1 MIWSC
6 AATPSGVC
14 TLTLNNPERRNA
26 WTVPLE
32 NRYFDLLDEADA
44 DPGVRAIVLTAS
56 GTTFCPGL
64 DSGRLTEIA
73 GTTEGPKLDRSG
85 RRPQT
90 YPLSIR
96 KPLIGAINGSA
107 AGMGLM
113 QALNTD
119 VRFCS
124 SKARFSTA
132 YAKRGLPA
140 EYGSSWILP
149 RVIGLENALDLLL
162 SSRIIDATEAKA
174 MGLVSRVLEPDEV
187 LPHAQRYAAELST
200 ICSPASMAAIRQ
212 QVYGD
217 LSRTLDEA
225 VRRGPGPPRAPPRR
239 RGLRRGSGLLPRRA
253 PGGVPPA
260 RAQALAALARALRS
274 TEP

>member
-1 MIWSC
+1 VSEHDDLVLRSD
-6 AATPSGVC
+6 ADGVC

-44 DPGVRAIVLTAS
+44 DDDVRAIVLTAS
-56 GTTFCPGL
+56 GKTFCPGL
-64 DSGRLTEIA
+64 DAGRLTEIA
-73 GTTEGPKLDRSG
+73 GTTDGPKLDRSG
-85 RRPQT
+85 RRPQA

-149 RVIGLENALDLLL
+149 RIIGLENALDLLL

-174 MGLVSRVLEPDEV
+174 MGLVSRVVEPDEV
-187 LPHAQRYAAELST
+187 LPRAQGYAAELAS
-200 ICSPASMAAIRQ
+200 ICSPASLAAIRQ
-212 QVYGD
+212 QIYGD

-225 VRRGPGPPRAPPRR
+225 VTEAH
-239 RGLRRGSGLLPRRA
+239 GLLEHLLEGA
-253 PGGVPPA
+253 DFAEGVASFLEERPAAFPP
-260 RAQALAALARALRS
+260 LG
-274 TEP
+274 PKP

>member
-1 MIWSC
+1 VGEHDDLVLRSD
-6 AATPSGVC
+6 ADGVC

-32 NRYFDLLDEADA
+32 HRYFDLLDEADA
-44 DPGVRAIVLTAS
+44 DPSVRAIVLTAT
-56 GTTFCPGL
+56 GKTFCPGL
-64 DSGRLTEIA
+64 DSGRLTEIVD
-73 GTTEGPKLDRSG
+73 TDGPKLDRTG

-124 SKARFSTA
+124 SRARFSTA

-140 EYGSSWILP
+140 EYGS
-149 RVIGLENALDLLL
+149 
-162 SSRIIDATEAKA
+162 
-174 MGLVSRVLEPDEV
+174 
-187 LPHAQRYAAELST
+187 
-200 ICSPASMAAIRQ
+200 
-212 QVYGD
+212 
-217 LSRTLDEA
+217 
-225 VRRGPGPPRAPPRR
+225 
-239 RGLRRGSGLLPRRA
+239 
-253 PGGVPPA
+253 
-260 RAQALAALARALRS
+260 
-274 TEP
+274 